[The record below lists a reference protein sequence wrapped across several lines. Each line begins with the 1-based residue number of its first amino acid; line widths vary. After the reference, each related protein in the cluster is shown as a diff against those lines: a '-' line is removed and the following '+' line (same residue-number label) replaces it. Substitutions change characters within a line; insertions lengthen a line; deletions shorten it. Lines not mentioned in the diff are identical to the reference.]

1 MVLVRSR
8 ARKPRALGLFGVG
21 MSGSLLCSTT
31 GLPSLSRCCMS
42 CFAFAA
48 RYSSLSR
55 IALSFRSSAPVSA
68 GGGEL
73 PSARKRPPVKTSLSP
88 MALNIF
94 AKSLAAFRSTS
105 LISSL
110 RSLTSS
116 RIASLN
122 SSSMSFAICSTSSS
136 TSSASSVLPR
146 PSRACAFRKRAF
158 SSSCF
163 SLSEASAARRAVCHW
178 SIFSAALALL
188 FRQARCITFS
198 SLFSLCRCGSALKFL
213 SISSPWQYRVS
224 APSQFSF
231 MKASLPSD
239 LICWPK
245 SSTPWISLL
254 SRTCLRSG
262 ASPSMPPGMQSASTT
277 ILSMRSSSTSSSA
290 CQPATP

>member
-1 MVLVRSR
+1 
-8 ARKPRALGLFGVG
+8 
-21 MSGSLLCSTT
+21 MSGSLGTSIT

-42 CFAFAA
+42 CFALAL
-48 RYSSLSR
+48 RYSCLSV
-55 IALSFRSSAPVSA
+55 IAFSFRSSSPVSA
-68 GGGEL
+68 GGGEV
-73 PSARKRPPVKTSLSP
+73 PSARKRPAWKTSLSP
-88 MALNIF
+88 IALNIL
-94 AKSLAAFRSTS
+94 AKSLAALRSTS
-105 LISSL
+105 AISAL
-110 RSLTSS
+110 RSRTSS
-116 RIASLN
+116 RMASLN
-122 SSSMSFAICSTSSS
+122 SSSMSLAICSTSSS
-136 TSSASSVLPR
+136 VSKASWVLPR
-146 PSRACAFRKRAF
+146 PSSACAFRKRAF

-163 SLSEASAARRAVCHW
+163 SLSDASAARMAVCHW

-198 SLFSLCRCGSALKFL
+198 SLFSFCRCGSARKFF

-245 SSTPWISLL
+245 SRTPWISLL

-290 CQPATP
+290 CHPATP